1 MKLDL
6 NYLRKTFV
14 ELLASHPTYPV
25 EVALHNAVQHI
36 DARTLTETHVR
47 NVEYELSKTVNLE
60 HFS

>member
-6 NYLRKTFV
+6 NYLRTTFV

-36 DARTLTETHVR
+36 DAGTLTETHVR
-47 NVEYELSKTVNLE
+47 DVEAALALTVNLE
-60 HFS
+60 HFQ